1 MSFLTLANIS
11 CFTSA
16 TLGNGASGFS
26 AFGNMSLSIAGDAY
40 VTFFLITGTYSG
52 PIGTITHDDG
62 ATLALNG
69 GIVVDS
75 PNETAAITDNFTNP
89 GGAPVPFVLDY
100 VSANGAPSVLVVT
113 AVPEPSTWALMIL
126 GFARGR
132 LYGLSSQEPRQSASR
147 LNQRAFE
154 FSWEGPLLAALFIKA
169 LYSETLDH
177 VASHAG
183 GNDEK
188 TYRLS
193 INVHGR
199 TLEPSPSHWFN
210 AGDKTRDRAAQVTK
224 SSR

>member
-1 MSFLTLANIS
+1 MPANAAVLNGVFDVTVWNGVPNDVASSNLATTTTPSGPSTAHFTYTGDLSWIDIEPQNTTPAGNLAMSFLTLANIS
-11 CFTSA
+11 GFTSA
-16 TLGNGASGFS
+16 TLGNGASGVS

-126 GFARGR
+126 GFAGVGFMAYRRKNHGSLR
-132 LYGLSSQEPRQSASR
+132 LA
-147 LNQRAFE
+147 
-154 FSWEGPLLAALFIKA
+154 
-169 LYSETLDH
+169 
-177 VASHAG
+177 
-183 GNDEK
+183 
-188 TYRLS
+188 
-193 INVHGR
+193 
-199 TLEPSPSHWFN
+199 
-210 AGDKTRDRAAQVTK
+210 
-224 SSR
+224 